1 MCTCNSR
8 TLETALKPESWGELQ
23 TVGQKGSY
31 GKQAHQ
37 INPRT
42 INTKMEACNLA
53 FYVHILKG
61 KIVSFETYS
70 KNTKKRIS
78 VISKLLLK
86 KKRLEK
92 LSIQKNLYL
101 CC

>member
-1 MCTCNSR
+1 MHGISRTWNSR
-8 TLETALKPESWGELQ
+8 TREAALKTESWSELQ

-53 FYVHILKG
+53 FYVHTLKE
-61 KIVSFETYS
+61 KNVSFETYS
-70 KNTKKRIS
+70 KKHKGKNFCDNLNCCFKK
-78 VISKLLLK
+78 
-86 KKRLEK
+86 
-92 LSIQKNLYL
+92 N
-101 CC
+101 